1 MTFALLRARTET
13 RMHIPVHSKPSDT
26 LASAVQEE
34 IFLRPP
40 QMADYD
46 QWADLRARSRG
57 FLKPW
62 EPSWSADD
70 LTRNAYRRRLRRYA
84 QEARDGTA
92 HALFLFRQLDN
103 VLLGG
108 ITLSNIRH
116 GVTRS
121 ASMGYWMGEPH
132 AGKGYMKAA
141 VKAILPFAFQALKL
155 HRVEAA
161 CIPENERSIRLLQSL
176 GFQREGYAREYLCI
190 DDEWRDHILFAILE
204 QDIL

>member
-1 MTFALLRARTET
+1 
-13 RMHIPVHSKPSDT
+13 
-26 LASAVQEE
+26 
-34 IFLRPP
+34 
-40 QMADYD
+40 MADYE
-46 QWADLRARSRG
+46 QWSGLRARSRA

-70 LTRNAYRRRLRRYA
+70 LTRNAYRRRLRRYT

-92 HALFLFRQLDN
+92 HALFLFRQIDQA
-103 VLLGG
+103 LLGG

-121 ASMGYWMGEPH
+121 TSMGYWMGEPY

-141 VKAILPFAFQALKL
+141 VKAILPFAFQTLKL

-161 CIPENERSIRLLQSL
+161 CIPENTRSIQLLQSI
-176 GFQREGYAREYLCI
+176 GFQKEGFARQYLCI
-190 DDEWRDHILFAILE
+190 DDQWQDHILFAILE
-204 QDIL
+204 DDLNKAEMGLDLHR